1 MNQNQ
6 KDTIKGPK
14 GGDTTDKEEHVLL
27 DVSLKNIAIDGEKI
41 VIDSPKLAEILKAE
55 KEVRSVTQNAV
66 VLKPIV
72 PVVPLEEVSTVRGKV
87 TISSRELADIVKAEK
102 DAQKKKIS
110 VVMAPTLPLPP
121 P

>member
-1 MNQNQ
+1 M
-6 KDTIKGPK
+6 KGSK
-14 GGDTTDKEEHVLL
+14 GGDITDKEERVLL
-27 DVSLKNIAIDGEKI
+27 DVSLKDISTDGEKV
-41 VIDSPKLAEILKAE
+41 VIDSKELAEILKAE
-55 KEVRSVTQNAV
+55 KEVRSLTRNAV

-72 PVVPLEEVSTVRGKV
+72 PVVPLKEVSAVKGKV

-102 DAQKKKIS
+102 DAQKEKIS